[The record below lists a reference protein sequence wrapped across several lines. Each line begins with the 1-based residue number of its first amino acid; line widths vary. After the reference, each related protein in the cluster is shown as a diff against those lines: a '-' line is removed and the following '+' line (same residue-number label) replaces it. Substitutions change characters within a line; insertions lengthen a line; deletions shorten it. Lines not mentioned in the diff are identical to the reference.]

1 MLTPSWDVSRP
12 RTRVCAVSVDGGGE
26 GTWEITKANLA
37 GEGDVRKELKI
48 FASSYHQNL
57 QGNKF

>member
-1 MLTPSWDVSRP
+1 M
-12 RTRVCAVSVDGGGE
+12 SVDGGGE